1 MADTRN
7 TNDLSMI
14 TVSAK
19 VLGEVLGIGDRMVR
33 HLAEEKILSRNSH
46 GKYLFLKSIKNY
58 ILTLKVSKAGQ
69 NVKGN
74 LDETMELDNEKAIHE
89 HIKRQITE
97 LKLQVLQG
105 KLHKSEDVER
115 VITDMFAKFKSKME
129 AMPSKMARKL
139 ENKSKIEIQKILLEE
154 ITSALEE
161 LSSYNPSD
169 YYSDEYLD
177 ISDDYIYSLGAE
189 INETEQ
195 GG

>member
-1 MADTRN
+1 M
-7 TNDLSMI
+7 
-14 TVSAK
+14 
-19 VLGEVLGIGDRMVR
+19 
-33 HLAEEKILSRNSH
+33 
-46 GKYLFLKSIKNY
+46 
-58 ILTLKVSKAGQ
+58 TLKVSKAGQ
-69 NVKGN
+69 DVKGD

-139 ENKSKIEIQKILLEE
+139 ENKSKIDIQKILLEE

-169 YYSDEYLD
+169 YYSDEYLE